1 MSANAPAPPTAV
13 EEFVGTRIRDIL
25 AKRLREVSA
34 LLAFLR
40 SVQGFMNREDQR
52 TNDLSRLNPAL
63 EEAFDEVMGKV
74 TTLDRRNWIQ
84 QFRTTLYRLSR
95 LTYNNVYYLAT
106 YESDDEAEPRIHS
119 DLVPLLFDVPV
130 SVDGAS
136 EWNRIRDPEDSRHL
150 FQGNT
155 RFMTVLARCCSV
167 IWQPETV
174 GDMIAFYTPIL
185 ETLES
190 NFIDA
195 LTTDVV
201 NLAMTEPTP
210 LPTPRATARKP
221 RNAHITALLSRM
233 HALHGTT

>member
-40 SVQGFMNREDQR
+40 SVQGFMNRTAQHPP
-52 TNDLSRLNPAL
+52 NLSEAL
-63 EEAFDEVMGKV
+63 EEAFEEVMGTV
-74 TTLDRRNWIQ
+74 TTLDRKNWILLL
-84 QFRTTLYRLSR
+84 RRTLYRLSN
-95 LTYNNVYYLAT
+95 LTQNSVYDLAA
-106 YESDDEAEPRIHS
+106 YESDEEAEPTIHL
-119 DLVPLLFDVPV
+119 DLVSLLFDVPV
-130 SVDGAS
+130 SANGGSLWD
-136 EWNRIRDPEDSRHL
+136 RICDPGDSRHL
-150 FQGNT
+150 FQRHN
-155 RFMTVLARCCSV
+155 RFMILVCCCCSV

-174 GDMIAFYTPIL
+174 RDMIAFYTPIL
-185 ETLES
+185 ATLES
-190 NFIDA
+190 NFIDT

-210 LPTPRATARKP
+210 LPTPKATARKP